1 MLQAIWK
8 WKLKKKNGQLVIADD
23 EGLQRT
29 YEEML
34 QTRKDYIKQMMR
46 GLQQKDDEGL
56 IQREAGRVEERERG
70 GKGGEVGGV
79 ETKNVLTG
87 YQSALGW
94 V

>member
-1 MLQAIWK
+1 MMK
-8 WKLKKKNGQLVIADD
+8 
-23 EGLQRT
+23 GLQRT
-29 YEEML
+29 YDEML
-34 QTRKDYIKQMMR
+34 ERTDEE
-46 GLQQKDDEGL
+46 GLQPTDDEGL
-56 IQREAGRVEERERG
+56 IQREAGRVKERERG